1 MQKGK
6 AAVSYLFYLCPLV
19 TMFATGTRFNVIFR
33 EKRYFYYVLLH
44 INTTINLKLFHEAWY
59 MLPLT
64 FCLSSIFM
72 AKYCSVPLCFTS
84 MTLPNEPVPR
94 VFNLSKSS
102 RHVVL
107 CENSN
112 MLAYSVDAAT
122 KRTEFK
128 FSSFSPVAG
137 IPISV
142 RNLLWL
148 WLETLSLKKSKD
160 RYT

>member
-1 MQKGK
+1 
-6 AAVSYLFYLCPLV
+6 
-19 TMFATGTRFNVIFR
+19 
-33 EKRYFYYVLLH
+33 
-44 INTTINLKLFHEAWY
+44 

-107 CENSN
+107 CENN
-112 MLAYSVDAAT
+112 NQLALVCGHNYLKYFYS
-122 KRTEFK
+122 FL
-128 FSSFSPVAG
+128 PVLG

-142 RNLLWL
+142 GNLLWL
-148 WLETLSLKKSKD
+148 WLETLSLKKKKKKTKKNSAPVLIIGIKTH
-160 RYT
+160 YGF